1 MMRWLAMMLVV
12 ASGLMGALWAQEGGE
27 VTHTKDTIEQVR
39 ENIESGKALFI
50 DVREMEEWEAGHLPT
65 AKFVPLS
72 MLRELPQGTEQI
84 DGVAKE
90 KILYV
95 HCRSGRRCLT
105 ATPFLKAMGYD
116 VRPLQWG
123 YEDLVEAGF

>member
-1 MMRWLAMMLVV
+1 MRNVALMVALATGLV
-12 ASGLMGALWAQEGGE
+12 GALWAQEGGE

-39 ENIESGKALFI
+39 ENVEAGKALII
-50 DVREMEEWEAGHLPT
+50 DVREMEEWEAGHLAI

-72 MLRELPQGTEQI
+72 MLRELPAGVTEL
-84 DGVAKE
+84 DGIAKD

-116 VRPLQWG
+116 VRPLPWG
-123 YEDLVEAGF
+123 YDDLVEAGF